1 LSPLVAALPIIAE
14 AEEVQRS
21 MNYTSWRHS
30 FLNLVRR
37 GLALP
42 EVDATGKE
50 IEMTERA
57 TLPNGRIR
65 ELTGHKVNGLNSKI
79 DIGVLD
85 PPGAGGASCRY
96 VVFVPNDGFNQELNA
111 SVVQY
116 LTFHSGPVEGGPQ
129 GPITHEV
136 LLAILED
143 RLVGMQAGPYAC
155 DDNAEALDHLRC
167 VIECLHRRTKKRLAR
182 GVEGKQEA

>member
-1 LSPLVAALPIIAE
+1 
-14 AEEVQRS
+14 
-21 MNYTSWRHS
+21 MNYTNWRHS

-42 EVDATGKE
+42 EVDANGRE
-50 IEMTERA
+50 ISTMDDSNENTSGRG
-57 TLPNGRIR
+57 PNGRIR

-85 PPGAGGASCRY
+85 PPGPGGASCRY
-96 VVFVPNDGFNQELNA
+96 VVFVPNDSFNQELNA
-111 SVVQY
+111 SLVQY

-143 RLVGMQAGPYAC
+143 RLVGMQAGPFAC

-167 VIECLHRRTKKRLAR
+167 VIECLHRRTKKRIAR